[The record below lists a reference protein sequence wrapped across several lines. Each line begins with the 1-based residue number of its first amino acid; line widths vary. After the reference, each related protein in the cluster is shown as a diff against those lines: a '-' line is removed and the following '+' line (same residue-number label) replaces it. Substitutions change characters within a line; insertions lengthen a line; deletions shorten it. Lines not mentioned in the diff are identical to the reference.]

1 MGLGFHLQF
10 FQLTCGS
17 LDGKFLGVKFLFS
30 DFWVK
35 RFFCLGFLGLR
46 FLSEVSRSKDFPASG
61 FWFLDFFGFRF
72 NGLRFL
78 GPWFIG

>member
-1 MGLGFHLQF
+1 MSNF
-10 FQLTCGS
+10 FSQ
-17 LDGKFLGVKFLFS
+17 
-30 DFWVK
+30 
-35 RFFCLGFLGLR
+35 
-46 FLSEVSRSKDFPASG
+46 VSGSKDFPASG